1 MTRHE
6 CTKIERGALP
16 KRSRTEPG
24 FSKMVSVVVPIYNEE
39 ENIGAF
45 HTTVSKVMDTIQEA
59 WEIVYVNDGSR
70 DSSLELLL
78 DIQKRDSRVIVVEFS
93 RNFGHQAALT
103 AGLQTAKGDCIM
115 LMDGDFQDPPEVLPR
130 LVEAWKNG
138 AKVVIAERTRRA
150 EKGIRGRLFPLF
162 YKIMGLISDFPIP
175 LNAGIFG
182 LLDRQPADAIINLQ
196 EGNRYLPG
204 LRAWVG
210 YPTAFVYYE
219 RADRAAGKPKQTL
232 LKLFKYAMDAI
243 FSFSYKP
250 LRLGLALGSVL
261 LLFALLMAALTIT
274 AGLLHLSS
282 FATSLRTGY
291 AVIFMALLVLG
302 GVQLICTGLMGEY
315 IGRIYDE
322 VRRRP
327 LYLIDKL
334 HQAQT
339 VPQSQALTEAKLAP
353 ETLEATVH
361 IQVEEPNALADS
373 PVLSPLDNPAG

>member
-1 MTRHE
+1 M
-6 CTKIERGALP
+6 L
-16 KRSRTEPG
+16 
-24 FSKMVSVVVPIYNEE
+24 SVVVPIYNEE

-45 HTTVSKVMDTIQEA
+45 HTTVSKAMGTINDA

-70 DSSLELLL
+70 DSSLALLL
-78 DIQKRDSRVIVVEFS
+78 EIQKRDPHVTVVEFS

-103 AGLQTAKGDCIM
+103 AGLQTAKGDAIM

-150 EKGIRGRLFPLF
+150 ERGIRGRLFPLF
-162 YKIMGLISDFPIP
+162 YKVMGLISDFPIP

-182 LLDRQPADAIINLQ
+182 LLDRQAADAIINLQ

-219 RADRAAGKPKQTL
+219 RANRAAGEPKQTL

-250 LRLGLALGSVL
+250 LRLG
-261 LLFALLMAALTIT
+261 M
-274 AGLLHLSS
+274 
-282 FATSLRTGY
+282 
-291 AVIFMALLVLG
+291 VLG
-302 GVQLICTGLMGEY
+302 GIVLAVSFFLSLVAIGNVMFNLKYFGIVPGAGHIGTMLAILFLGGIQLICMGLLGEY

-327 LYLIDKL
+327 LYLVHKVHRPQAAGETILRYKQDKI
-334 HQAQT
+334 
-339 VPQSQALTEAKLAP
+339 LA
-353 ETLEATVH
+353 A
-361 IQVEEPNALADS
+361 VEDS
-373 PVLSPLDNPAG
+373 VA

>member
-1 MTRHE
+1 M
-6 CTKIERGALP
+6 L
-16 KRSRTEPG
+16 
-24 FSKMVSVVVPIYNEE
+24 SVVVPIYNEE
-39 ENIGAF
+39 ENIWAF
-45 HTTVSKVMDTIQEA
+45 HRAAARAMTTLRHE

-78 DIQKRDSRVIVVEFS
+78 EIQKRDQRVTVAGLS

-103 AGLQTAKGDCIM
+103 AGLHVARGDAVI
-115 LMDGDFQDPPEVLPR
+115 LMDGDFQDPPEVLPQ

-150 EKGIRGRLFPLF
+150 DKGFRGKLFPLF
-162 YKIMGLISDFPIP
+162 YKLMGLISDFPIP

-182 LLDRQPADAIINLQ
+182 LLDRQAADSIINLH

-219 RADRAAGKPKQTL
+219 RADRAAGQPKQTL

-250 LRLGLALGSVL
+250 LRLGMALGGLVL
-261 LLFALLMAALTIT
+261 AFSLFLFMVAIAHTMFDLKYFGVVPGAGHVGTLLAILF
-274 AGLLHLSS
+274 
-282 FATSLRTGY
+282 
-291 AVIFMALLVLG
+291 LG
-302 GVQLICTGLMGEY
+302 GVQLICMGLLGEY

-327 LYLIDKL
+327 LYLVDKIY
-334 HQAQT
+334 
-339 VPQSQALTEAKLAP
+339 PPKGAKELRVRRSDKVLA
-353 ETLEATVH
+353 
-361 IQVEEPNALADS
+361 QVEDS
-373 PVLSPLDNPAG
+373 VA

>member
-1 MTRHE
+1 
-6 CTKIERGALP
+6 
-16 KRSRTEPG
+16 
-24 FSKMVSVVVPIYNEE
+24 MVSVVVPIYNEE

-45 HTTVSKVMDTIQEA
+45 HTTVSKVMDTLNEA

-70 DSSLELLL
+70 DSSLALLL
-78 DIQKRDSRVIVVEFS
+78 DIQKRDPRVTVVEFS

-103 AGLQTAKGDCIM
+103 AGLQTTKGDCIM

-138 AKVVIAERTRRA
+138 AKVVIAERTSRA
-150 EKGIRGRLFPLF
+150 ERGIRGRLFPLF

-182 LLDRQPADAIINLQ
+182 LLDRQPADAIINLH

-250 LRLGLALGSVL
+250 LRLGL
-261 LLFALLMAALTIT
+261 
-274 AGLLHLSS
+274 
-282 FATSLRTGY
+282 
-291 AVIFMALLVLG
+291 VLG
-302 GVQLICTGLMGEY
+302 GLVLAFSLFLSLVAIGNVLFNAKFFGIVPGAGHVGTMLAILFLGSVQLICLGLLGEY

-327 LYLIDKL
+327 LFLVHKI
-334 HQAQT
+334 HRPTAVGET
-339 VPQSQALTEAKLAP
+339 VRRYKP
-353 ETLEATVH
+353 ATVLAE
-361 IQVEEPNALADS
+361 VEDS
-373 PVLSPLDNPAG
+373 VA